1 MKRENLTECRLQFH
15 NIHWAFLCRRPAMK
29 IRNRKKKSLISSLS
43 VRIDYISAQCNIWF
57 DTFISSMNDGK
68 PPMDMN
74 VMKPDI
80 KAPQAP
86 LAKMDL

>member
-1 MKRENLTECRLQFH
+1 
-15 NIHWAFLCRRPAMK
+15 
-29 IRNRKKKSLISSLS
+29 
-43 VRIDYISAQCNIWF
+43 
-57 DTFISSMNDGK
+57 MNDGK